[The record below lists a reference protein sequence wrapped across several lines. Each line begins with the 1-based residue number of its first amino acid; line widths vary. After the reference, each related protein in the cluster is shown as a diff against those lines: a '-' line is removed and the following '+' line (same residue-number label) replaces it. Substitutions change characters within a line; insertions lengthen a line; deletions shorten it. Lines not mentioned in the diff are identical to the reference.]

1 MVSSYT
7 ANLAAFLTVESVSS
21 PIKSAEDLK
30 DCHDPE
36 FKCPVQFGAKRGGST
51 VNFFKVKPN
60 DNLTKTLQM
69 PISGS

>member
-30 DCHDPE
+30 DCGDPD
-36 FKCPVQFGAKRGGST
+36 FACPVQFGAKKGGST
-51 VNFFKVKPN
+51 LNFFKVFN
-60 DNLTKTLQM
+60 NLVA
-69 PISGS
+69 